1 LDHAFEFKRKDKDL
15 LQWLGQ
21 HDKPIRCGTDVLR
34 VQCPMR
40 AITLFQWRPLPPLSP
55 KRLFIA
61 FRGMS
66 IRRRRGRR
74 RGLNGP
80 IDKGSQLPLIGQHI
94 RYFLETC
101 MGKCYGMGNAVIGNR
116 LHQKIR

>member
-1 LDHAFEFKRKDKDL
+1 MKHLSLSPPIRKDNPQLGLLHSAVKRLPILPSLIHAPGFKRKGRDKDL
-15 LQWLGQ
+15 LQWLVRGQSMGQ

-40 AITLFQWRPLPPLSP
+40 AITLFQWRPLPPLSA

-66 IRRRRGRR
+66 IRRRRG
-74 RGLNGP
+74 GEG
-80 IDKGSQLPLIGQHI
+80 G
-94 RYFLETC
+94 
-101 MGKCYGMGNAVIGNR
+101 
-116 LHQKIR
+116 